1 MLRIQ
6 AYPRNIGGMYLGVAY
21 QGSTLYATLFIGIR
35 ILHRVLQY
43 IQPAVLK
50 AYSEIFGIWL
60 YGYELI
66 NTIQPAN
73 PKYHTSTYPVLYGI
87 WLCAVS
93 HTGTIHSIA

>member
-1 MLRIQ
+1 
-6 AYPRNIGGMYLGVAY
+6 MYLGVAY
-21 QGSTLYATLFIGIR
+21 QASTLYATLFIGIR

-66 NTIQPAN
+66 PYSLQTPDTTPAA
-73 PKYHTSTYPVLYGI
+73 HI
-87 WLCAVS
+87 
-93 HTGTIHSIA
+93 I